1 VADYSRYVESEQRE
15 GKSIIGCDV
24 YPALLKE
31 PLARRKFVSKGP
43 LTIIALSLVPFL
55 AFLISY
61 VDRPMPSVLLLLA
74 KSTAFLAFG
83 GLSMMFLLSSRF
95 TFIDR
100 MFRGL
105 DKSYFTHHILGIAVT
120 TFIVLHPLFL
130 FLRYGRV
137 TSFSDLYFLPWNGTG
152 FLLGYVAFIVL
163 AVLMFLTMCTRL
175 HYQTWLLTH
184 KGMGAVLVLSFV
196 HAVQVG
202 SDINYSTMVQAVTW
216 AYFAVGFSCFLYKLL
231 LYTRTAP
238 HTTGRV
244 ERVLDLG
251 SVIDVI
257 VAVDDTAPGLR
268 PGMFFYIDLLISRG
282 ESELHPFSVSSIRD
296 GRIRFSIKK
305 SGDHTRR
312 IDPSLEGEHIRM
324 YGPYGAIANAYLSSS
339 RPMLWIAGGIG
350 ITPFLSMLE
359 HEKRRPSGK
368 SITLIWSVTKIEEA
382 HYTKELDEIAS
393 SLDNV
398 TYMLWL
404 SGRLGRLTVDG
415 VHDHADV
422 DISSSIIVLCGP
434 LHMMYDLSRQFMERG
449 VSSHDII
456 FESFDYRYE

>member
-1 VADYSRYVESEQRE
+1 
-15 GKSIIGCDV
+15 
-24 YPALLKE
+24 
-31 PLARRKFVSKGP
+31 
-43 LTIIALSLVPFL
+43 
-55 AFLISY
+55 
-61 VDRPMPSVLLLLA
+61 MPSVLLLLA